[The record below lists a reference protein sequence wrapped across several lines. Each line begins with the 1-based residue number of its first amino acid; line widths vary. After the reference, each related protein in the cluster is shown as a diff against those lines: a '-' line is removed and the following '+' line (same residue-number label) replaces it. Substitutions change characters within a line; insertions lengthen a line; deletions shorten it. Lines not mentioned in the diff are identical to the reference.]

1 MTDTHTNGTNGVAL
15 LSSTVTGHASPDRVL
30 VIGSLEA
37 AQAGRYQSA
46 VEEVGMG
53 GIRQVE
59 MHMVDRLTSGTV
71 SLDDASYSII
81 RIVSSWS
88 AELDGLLSPISTA
101 LRADGSLQIETLS
114 ADSIASVEQQL
125 RSKGFNSINTDLANA
140 TVSAQKPA
148 AAAKALPLR
157 RKLAN
162 GSAASEKKK
171 ALWNM
176 APAGAPLIDQNTLL
190 TEAEK
195 MVPSATRREDCDLES
210 ALAGG
215 RRKKA
220 CKGCTCG
227 LRELEEEEEQARL
240 QGIVKLDADDLAG
253 ASTEPE
259 KSEVTET
266 MVDENGITRVIKR
279 VKIDTKGAT
288 SSCGSCF
295 LGDAFRCS
303 SCPYL
308 GLPAFKP
315 GEKVEI
321 PVSMDDDL

>member
-1 MTDTHTNGTNGVAL
+1 MTDTIMNGAPAVAL
-15 LSSTVTGHASPDRVL
+15 TSSTVTGKASSDRVL

-37 AQAGRYQSA
+37 AQTGRYQSA
-46 VEEVGMG
+46 VEEVGLG
-53 GIRQVE
+53 GVRQVE

-71 SLDDASYSII
+71 SLDAATYSII
-81 RIVSSWS
+81 RIISPWS
-88 AELDGLLSPISTA
+88 AELDNLLSSVTNS
-101 LRADGSLQIETLS
+101 LRAEGTIQVETIT
-114 ADSIASVEQQL
+114 AESIASVEQQL
-125 RSKGFNSINTDLANA
+125 RVAGFKNVHSDPANA
-140 TVSAQKPA
+140 TVSAQKPV

-162 GSAASEKKK
+162 GSSTSEKKK

-176 APAGAPLIDQNTLL
+176 TPTNATLIDQNSLL
-190 TEAEK
+190 SEAEK

-240 QGIVKLDADDLAG
+240 QGIVKLDADDVAG
-253 ASTEPE
+253 GSLGPE